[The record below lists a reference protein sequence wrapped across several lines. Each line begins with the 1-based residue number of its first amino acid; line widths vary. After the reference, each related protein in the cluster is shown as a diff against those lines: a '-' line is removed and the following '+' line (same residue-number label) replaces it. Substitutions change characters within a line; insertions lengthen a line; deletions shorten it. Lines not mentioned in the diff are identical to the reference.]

1 LTVPSRDPKR
11 VKLARQFRQID
22 VPAEKKLWRELR
34 RRTQGVK
41 FRRQHPIGPYF
52 ADFACCERMLIVEL
66 DGESHLGSD
75 AGSRDE
81 KRTQYLEEAGW
92 RVLRFWNTEVHD
104 DLESVVETI
113 YLICKGESEGPP
125 HPALSPPQ
133 SRVERVRRSMHSGL
147 PMSERAN
154 LQTRLG
160 SG

>member
-1 LTVPSRDPKR
+1 MPSRNLKR
-11 VKLARQFRQID
+11 VIVARQFRQND

-34 RRTQGVK
+34 RRTLGVK

-75 AGSRDE
+75 AGRRDK
-81 KRTQYLEEAGW
+81 KRTRYLEEAGW

-104 DLESVVETI
+104 ELESVVETI
-113 YLICKGESEGPP
+113 YLICLGKVEPTSPCP
-125 HPALSPPQ
+125 LPPQ
-133 SRVERVRRSMHSGL
+133 SRVERVRRSQRSGL
-147 PMSERAN
+147 PESESAN
-154 LQTRLG
+154 LQARLR